1 MAKDDFHVIAYRILQ
16 YLYECLKAGQ
26 DPETNLISAEKYE
39 INERYFETIIGQ
51 LFENG
56 YIIGVIPIPMAKVNY
71 TPYKITS
78 SISITM
84 QGIEYLTD
92 NSFIAK
98 ARKFFRM
105 TKETVPFI

>member
-16 YLYECLKAGQ
+16 YLYECLKKGQ
-26 DPETNLISAEKYE
+26 DPDTELITAGKYE
-39 INERYFETIIGQ
+39 INERYFQTIIGQ

-56 YIIGVIPIPMAKVNY
+56 YITGVTAVPMMSVNY
-71 TPYKITS
+71 TPYKITG

-92 NSFIAK
+92 NTFIAK
-98 ARKFFRM
+98 AQKFFKM